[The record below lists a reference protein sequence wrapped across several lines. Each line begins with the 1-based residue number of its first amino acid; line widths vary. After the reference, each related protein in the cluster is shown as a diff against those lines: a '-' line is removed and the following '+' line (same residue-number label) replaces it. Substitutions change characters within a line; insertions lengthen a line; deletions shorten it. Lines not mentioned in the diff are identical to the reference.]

1 MLQRGK
7 FSKKCGRLGGEW
19 EANWVAEGG
28 WEASWAPLGSILST
42 GRWSRDVCTIVK
54 EVITPHAVS
63 RNTISRSVQEL
74 GVENVP
80 GPEIEEPYQ
89 FGYFYSY
96 CGKAS
101 WRDTGVRSGALLC
114 CRVGGL

>member
-1 MLQRGK
+1 MSPLY
-7 FSKKCGRLGGEW
+7 RLF
-19 EANWVAEGG
+19 
-28 WEASWAPLGSILST
+28 
-42 GRWSRDVCTIVK
+42 
-54 EVITPHAVS
+54 
-63 RNTISRSVQEL
+63 ISRSVQEL

-114 CRVGGL
+114 CRVGGGRRGGGTMT

>member
-1 MLQRGK
+1 MVQLAKILKAALVGA
-7 FSKKCGRLGGEW
+7 FSSHCETSRKL
-19 EANWVAEGG
+19 VD
-28 WEASWAPLGSILST
+28 SSI
-42 GRWSRDVCTIVK
+42 DTIY
-54 EVITPHAVS
+54 
-63 RNTISRSVQEL
+63 ISDCVQEL

-96 CGKAS
+96 CGKGS

-114 CRVGGL
+114 CRVGGGRGGGAMT

>member
-1 MLQRGK
+1 M
-7 FSKKCGRLGGEW
+7 
-19 EANWVAEGG
+19 
-28 WEASWAPLGSILST
+28 
-42 GRWSRDVCTIVK
+42 
-54 EVITPHAVS
+54 
-63 RNTISRSVQEL
+63 
-74 GVENVP
+74 ENVP

-114 CRVGGL
+114 CRVGGVGRDGGTMT